1 MAMIR
6 HIAIYTNDPERLAAF
21 YVEVFGMK
29 RKLDNP
35 GVEAA
40 TDTGSAVWITDGY
53 MDVALIHPARADAP
67 RGINHFGFT
76 LKPSEKA
83 TVYQNLIE
91 HGSTPL
97 KPPPNRPYVE
107 DAAFDCDG
115 NKFDLSS
122 GLRMEEGIA
131 LGEFAKAE

>member
-1 MAMIR
+1 MATIR
-6 HIAIYTNDPERLAAF
+6 HIAIYTDDPEKLAAF
-21 YVEVFGMK
+21 YINVFGLT

-35 GVEAA
+35 ADETVPE
-40 TDTGSAVWITDGY
+40 TGSAVWVTDGY
-53 MDVALIHPARADAP
+53 MDVALIRPARADAP

-76 LKPSEKA
+76 LEPSEKA
-83 TVYQNLIE
+83 AVYQNLVE
-91 HGSTPL
+91 HGTTPR

-122 GLRMEEGIA
+122 GLRMQEGIPR
-131 LGEFAKAE
+131 GEFAKG

>member
-1 MAMIR
+1 MATIR
-6 HIAIYTNDPERLAAF
+6 HIAIYTDDPEKLATF
-21 YVEVFGMK
+21 YVEVFGLK

-35 GVEAA
+35 AVETAPE
-40 TDTGSAVWITDGY
+40 TGSAVWVTDGY
-53 MDVALIHPARADAP
+53 MDVALIRPARADAP

-76 LKPSEKA
+76 LEASEKA
-83 TVYQNLIE
+83 AVYQSLVD
-91 HGSTPL
+91 HGSTPR

-122 GLRMEEGIA
+122 GLRMEDGIP
-131 LGEFAKAE
+131 LGEFAKA

>member
-1 MAMIR
+1 MATIR
-6 HIAIYTNDPERLAAF
+6 HIAIYTDDPERLATF
-21 YVEVFGMK
+21 YVECFGMT

-35 GVEAA
+35 ALETAP
-40 TDTGSAVWITDGY
+40 DTGSAVWVTDGY
-53 MDVALIHPARADAP
+53 MDVALICPARADAP

-76 LKPSEKA
+76 LDSSEKA
-83 TVYQNLIE
+83 GVYQRLQQ
-91 HGSTPL
+91 HGSSPR

-122 GLRMEEGIA
+122 TGLRMDEGIA
-131 LGEFAKAE
+131 PKEMANT

>member
-1 MAMIR
+1 MATIR
-6 HIAIYTNDPERLAAF
+6 HIAIYTDDPQKLATF
-21 YVEVFGMK
+21 YVEVFGLK

-35 GVEAA
+35 AVETAPE
-40 TDTGSAVWITDGY
+40 TGSAVWVTDGY
-53 MDVALIHPARADAP
+53 MDVALIRPTRADAP

-76 LKPSEKA
+76 LEASEKA
-83 TVYQNLIE
+83 AVYQSLIDY
-91 HGSTPL
+91 GSTPR

-122 GLRMEEGIA
+122 GLRKEEGIP
-131 LGEFAKAE
+131 LGEFAKA